1 MTGFSRREEEA
12 MKNRK
17 ESWIYLLIL
26 LVVAELSI
34 IFVATM
40 GYLNYR
46 TSALGLEEQVITRIE
61 TDSVSDLETAI
72 GFGKS
77 FENYYGMEDVFATFN
92 NQISGTIPFVMNDR
106 AELMY
111 YDASEGAQEA
121 IAKFTRTREF
131 TREAGDLAANNGGII
146 KKDHQEMILTPIR
159 TDGKIIGYFG
169 CLYSDRIFES
179 SFQNVKKRIMILS
192 AVIALLEAAA
202 LAIFVRVTRDDHW
215 QEKHRRNSD
224 RLVERMIVLL
234 IMGVSILALSG
245 FSINRFQ
252 TDYMEKMRDS
262 VQISMHNLED
272 TVRRVENQGVDLR
285 TVENLDGYIEER
297 VSGLTTVRTVRVT
310 DHITEVRRTDEESD
324 MLSYVIDINSEENI
338 KLYLEAELSTE
349 AVQKEMRSIMLVLLS
364 TMIILMIFVFE
375 LNNLIELFSAKTVSR
390 KNQEQKVS
398 EKQVG
403 IALRF
408 TGFLCST
415 AEYMCVP
422 YAAMLIR
429 ETGESLFGLSVGMT
443 AALPLTLEGLTQM
456 AAMLLLPRFVKK
468 FNVRVVLIFS
478 TILMILSNV
487 TAFSVG
493 GALTIVLCRAF
504 AGIAY
509 AGFKQVSNFLI
520 TNGYETQTGRSD
532 NISQDNAGLL
542 AGATCG
548 AGLGAILSANTGYAA
563 TFVFSA
569 VLFAF
574 YLLATLFLLPWKA
587 LSRKKAAEEEI
598 KTVKLGDIGRMI
610 FSGEMLFYILVIGIP
625 LNIGVML
632 CVTLIPA
639 ICQTHGISSVMLSY
653 CYIANGIA
661 GIYVGPAL
669 VSGAKKYFGI
679 PASIAIAF
687 ALTAAGI
694 FILRLPPLVLMIVLS
709 SMVLGFLDGFGT
721 PMCTDQFMELNVVKN
736 AVDESTALVFSVVLS
751 YVLLTFAPMMAE
763 LMLLP
768 DRGLFSPMLIGAAV
782 YAAAAMLL
790 FFFRRKQNSPEEA

>member
-1 MTGFSRREEEA
+1 
-12 MKNRK
+12 MKKRK
-17 ESWIYLLIL
+17 DTWIYLLIL

-34 IFVATM
+34 IFVSTM

-77 FENYYGMEDVFATFN
+77 FENYYGMEDVFASFN
-92 NQISGTIPFVMNDR
+92 NQINGTIPFVMNDK

-111 YDASEGAQEA
+111 YDVSEGAQDA
-121 IAKFTRTREF
+121 ISKFIRTREF
-131 TREAGDLAANNGGII
+131 TRAEDGLAENNGGII
-146 KKDHQEMILTPIR
+146 KKDHQEMILTAIKPE
-159 TDGKIIGYFG
+159 GEIIGYFG
-169 CLYSDRIFES
+169 CLYSDRIFED
-179 SFQNVKKRIMILS
+179 SFRNLKKHIAIIS

-202 LAIFVRVTRDDHW
+202 LAIFVRVTRDDKW
-215 QEKHRRNSD
+215 KEKHRRNSD
-224 RLVERMIVLL
+224 RLFERMIVIL
-234 IMGVSILALSG
+234 IMGVSILCLSG
-245 FSINRFQ
+245 FTINQFQ
-252 TDYMEKMRDS
+252 SDYMDKMRDS

-272 TVRRVENQGVDLR
+272 TVRRVQSQGVDLR
-285 TVENLDGYIEER
+285 TVDNLAGYIEER
-297 VSGLTTVRTVRVT
+297 ISGLTTVRSVRIT
-310 DHITEVRRTDEESD
+310 DHISEVRRTDEESD
-324 MLSYVIDINSEENI
+324 ILSYVIDVNEEENI

-349 AVQKEMRSIMLVLLS
+349 AVQKEMQSIMLVLLS

-375 LNNLIELFSAKTVSR
+375 LNNLIELFVAKTSGK
-390 KNQEQKVS
+390 KNQEQSLS

-429 ETGESLFGLSVGMT
+429 ESGEALFGLSVGMT

-456 AAMLLLPRFVKK
+456 GAMLFLPRIVKK

-487 TAFSVG
+487 TAFSIG
-493 GALTIVLCRAF
+493 GALTIVLCRAL

-520 TNGYETQTGRSD
+520 TNGYETQTGRSE

-548 AGLGAILSANTGYAA
+548 AGLGAILSANTGYAS

-587 LSRKKAAEEEI
+587 LSKKKAAEEEA
-598 KTVKLGDIGRMI
+598 KPVKLSDIGRMI

-639 ICQTHGISSVMLSY
+639 ICQTNGISSVMLSY

-669 VSGAKKYFGI
+669 VSTAKKFFGI
-679 PASIAIAF
+679 PVSIAFAF
-687 ALTAAGI
+687 ALTAVSI

-751 YVLLTFAPMMAE
+751 YVLLTFAPMIAE

-768 DRGLFSPMLIGAAV
+768 DKGLFSPMLIGAAV
-782 YAAAAMLL
+782 YAAAAVLV
-790 FFFRRKQNSPEEA
+790 FFFRRKTKLS